1 MLSESV
7 TNNEKLPARIRLY
20 RRILATFGW
29 TLVIN
34 IPSENKYLVV
44 CAPHTSLWDYPLFLS
59 AMFAIGKKCRWLGQ
73 SQLLEGLI
81 GPLARLCGGFK
92 LENDPKT
99 SFVDKLSREF
109 KQSES
114 LVLCLTPEGS
124 SSFVP
129 RWRTGFYYISLK
141 AGVPI
146 VLGFIDYK
154 NKTLG
159 LGDYFTPTGNIE
171 MDLRFIRN
179 FYRTVTPKNPDRAGL
194 IKL

>member
-1 MLSESV
+1 MLTDSV
-7 TNNEKLPARIRLY
+7 SNNDKLPVSMRLC
-20 RRILATFGW
+20 RRIVTMFGW
-29 TLVIN
+29 KLVIN
-34 IPSENKYLVV
+34 VPADSKFVV
-44 CAPHTSLWDYPLFLS
+44 ICAPHTSLWDYPLFLAARFS
-59 AMFAIGKKCRWLGQ
+59 IDRKCRWLGQ
-73 SQLLEGLI
+73 SQLLDGFL
-81 GPLARLCGGFK
+81 GPIARFCGGFQLK
-92 LENDPKT
+92 NDST
-99 SFVDKLSREF
+99 SSFVEQISHEF
-109 KQSES
+109 KQSDS

-159 LGDYFTPTGNIE
+159 LGEYFTPSGNIE
-171 MDLRFIRN
+171 KDLRFIRN
-179 FYRTVTPKNPDRAGL
+179 FYRSITPKNPDRAGL